1 MNKVKRSDSMARETK
16 NNRISKSKNRKQDC
30 FWGYFMIAPLTIG
43 LGVFYII
50 PFFQNFYNSFLTI
63 GAFNKLSFSGFDNYI
78 KLFKDE
84 VMWKSL
90 FNTFKYVLII
100 VPLTTFF
107 ALIVAVLLN
116 SKIKWKSIFRV
127 LYFLPTITMAAAI
140 GMVWRWLY
148 NSDYGLINYL
158 LKLLGIHGQNWLTD
172 PDIAIFSICIVG
184 IWMGIGYNMVI
195 LLAGIQGISTTYYEA
210 ASIDG
215 AGPATKFF
223 KITLPLVTPT
233 LFFVIINQFISTF
246 QIFDIAFMMISNES
260 IVLEKTQSIV
270 MYFYRNAFVFSKK
283 GYASA
288 IAVIIFIITM
298 LITVLQFKLQKKWV
312 NYD

>member
-1 MNKVKRSDSMARETK
+1 MAGEERKRKKAYP
-16 NNRISKSKNRKQDC
+16 SKAKQQDC
-30 FWGYFMIAPLTIG
+30 FWGYLMIAPLTIG

-50 PFFQNFYNSFLTI
+50 PFFQNFYNSFLEI
-63 GAFNKLSFSGFDNYI
+63 GAFNRSSFAGLNNYI

-90 FNTFKYVLII
+90 INTFKYVLII

-116 SKIKWKSIFRV
+116 TKIKGKSLFRV

-148 NSDYGLINYL
+148 NADYGLINYIL
-158 LKLLGIHGQNWLTD
+158 SLFGIEDINWLTN
-172 PDIAIFSICIVG
+172 PSGAIYSICVVG

-195 LLAGIQGISTTYYEA
+195 LLAGIQGISTSYYEA
-210 ASIDG
+210 AAIDG
-215 AGPATKFF
+215 AGPFSKFF
-223 KITLPLVTPT
+223 KITLPLITPT
-233 LFFVIINQFISTF
+233 LFFVLIMQFISTF
-246 QIFDIAFMMISNES
+246 QIFDIVFMMIDNDS
-260 IVLEKTQSIV
+260 IVLEETQSIV
-270 MYFYRNAFVFSKK
+270 MYFYRNAFVFTKK

-288 IAVIIFIITM
+288 IAVIIFAVTM
-298 LITVLQFKLQKKWV
+298 LITVVQMKLQKKWV